1 MKKKTATKIT
11 RVLYVNLKQSMR
23 YKILDMRY
31 LKIWD
36 IHLYFLRGLTVLVW
50 NRNAFSQSRMAAFQ
64 TCDKI
69 NN

>member
-1 MKKKTATKIT
+1 MKKETATKIT

-36 IHLYFLRGLTVLVW
+36 IHLYFLRGLIVLVW
-50 NRNAFSQSRMAAFQ
+50 NRNAFPQSRMAAFQ